1 MRRAERGP
9 ARCVAAD
16 QMGYSREG
24 SAAKAL
30 GLPSA
35 SARVTFPLDPNAR
48 NSGAFVPGL
57 GRVKGKVG
65 FQTNTGTVRFRKIEI
80 KELPGD

>member
-35 SARVTFPLDPNAR
+35 SERVTFPLEYAPAGKM
-48 NSGAFVPGL
+48 SGGGGI
-57 GRVKGKVG
+57 GRKA
-65 FQTNTGTVRFRKIEI
+65 
-80 KELPGD
+80 